1 MWKVTQGV
9 FRLSRDQVEV
19 TGQLSPFLRFCIGV
33 SLIAFAIT
41 PIVYVVLK
49 S

>member
-9 FRLSRDQVEV
+9 FRLSRTQVEV
-19 TGQLSPFLRFCIGV
+19 TGQLSPFLRFCIGI

-41 PIVYVVLK
+41 PLVYVLLR